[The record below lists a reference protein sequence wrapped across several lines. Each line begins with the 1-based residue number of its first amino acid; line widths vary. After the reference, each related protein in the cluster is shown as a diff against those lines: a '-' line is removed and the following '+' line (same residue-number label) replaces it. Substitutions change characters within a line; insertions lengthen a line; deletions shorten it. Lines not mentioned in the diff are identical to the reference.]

1 VTADEILRVRRL
13 VKRYPGSAAP
23 AVNGLDFTVAPGEC
37 FGLLGPNGAGK
48 TTAISVICTLLR
60 PTSGSVEVCGI
71 DAQRDPVAVRRVIG
85 LAPQDVALYTSLT
98 ARENLE
104 YFGRLCGL
112 SGRTLQSRI
121 EECLA
126 LVGLE
131 DTSEKRVST
140 FSGGMRRR
148 ANLAA
153 AILHAPRVLL
163 LDEPTVGI
171 DAQSR
176 NLILDNLRVLRAA
189 GMTLV
194 YTTHYM
200 EEAAQLCDRIAIIDQ
215 GSLVASGEPQALVGR
230 IDGCANLED
239 LFLRLTGTRL
249 RD

>member
-1 VTADEILRVRRL
+1 MVDEVLRVRRL

-23 AVNGLDFTVAPGEC
+23 ALNGLDFAVHPGEC

-85 LAPQDVALYTSLT
+85 LAPQDVALYPSLT

-112 SGRTLQSRI
+112 SGRTLRSRI

-153 AILHAPRVLL
+153 AILHSPRVLL

-176 NLILDNLRVLRAA
+176 NLILDNLRALRAA

-215 GSLVASGEPQALVGR
+215 GSLVASGEPRALVGR